1 MKNSAILDSNR
12 ISPADTTPYPK
23 IMSETADLRI
33 NDQSYPLKV
42 ITGTEKEQAVDISLL
57 RKQSK
62 FITFDDGY
70 GNTGSCESS
79 VTFIDGDKGILR
91 YRGYDIAELAQEST
105 FLETCHLVLYGELP
119 TASELD
125 ALKQRVAGYA
135 NLPDEVLGAIKA
147 LPKNTHP
154 MAVLSCG
161 IQALGGAYPEFA
173 TNDRAKDLDRFDEA
187 AALIISA
194 TRAITASWHRMQK
207 GDDLVAADA
216 SKGYCENFLSMMFAE
231 NQNES
236 GIPKEVSDALDLI
249 FLLHAD
255 HEQNCSTS
263 TCRMI
268 ASGGANPFASVAG
281 ATSALWGP
289 LHGGANMAVIRMLN
303 EIHESGDDGSR
314 FVESAKQGKTR
325 LMGFGHRVYRNYDP
339 RAKILKTAC
348 DDALAALGV
357 SSPISDIARKLEE
370 VALQDSYFIERKL
383 YPNVDFY
390 SGIILQA
397 LGFPTDTFTVLFA
410 IGRAPGWLAHWR
422 EIALNGKKIHRPRQI
437 YQGENLRP
445 YIGVS
450 ERR

>member
-1 MKNSAILDSNR
+1 
-12 ISPADTTPYPK
+12 
-23 IMSETADLRI
+23 MSETADLRI
-33 NDQSYPLKV
+33 NDESYALNV
-42 ITGTEKEQAVDISLL
+42 ITGTEKEQAIDISLL

-91 YRGYDIAELAQEST
+91 YRGYDIAELAEQST
-105 FLETCHLVLYGELP
+105 FLETCLLVLYGELP
-119 TASELD
+119 KAIELD
-125 ALKQRVAGYA
+125 AFKQRVASYA
-135 NLPDEVLGAIKA
+135 NLPEEVMVAIRG

-161 IQALGGAYPEFA
+161 IQALGGAYPDLA
-173 TNDRAKDLDRFDEA
+173 TNDRAKDLERFDDA

-194 TRAITASWHRMQK
+194 SRAITASWHRAQK
-207 GDDLVAADA
+207 GEDSISADA
-216 SKGYCENFLSMMFAE
+216 DKGYCENFLSMMFSA
-231 NQNES
+231 NEKDA
-236 GIPKEVSDALDLI
+236 GIPKEVSNALDLI

-314 FVESAKQGKTR
+314 FVESAKQGKSR

-339 RAKILKTAC
+339 RAKILKSAC

-370 VALQDSYFIERKL
+370 VALQDPYFIERKL

-397 LGFPTDTFTVLFA
+397 LGFPTNTFTVLFA
-410 IGRAPGWLAHWR
+410 LGRAPGWLAPWR

-437 YQGENLRP
+437 YQGETLRP
-445 YIGVS
+445 YVGIS
-450 ERR
+450 ERG

>member
-1 MKNSAILDSNR
+1 
-12 ISPADTTPYPK
+12 
-23 IMSETADLRI
+23 MSETADLRI
-33 NDQSYPLKV
+33 NDESYALNV
-42 ITGTEKEQAVDISLL
+42 ITGTEKEQAIDISLL

-91 YRGYDIAELAQEST
+91 YRGYDIAELAEQST
-105 FLETCHLVLYGELP
+105 FLETCLLVLYGELP
-119 TASELD
+119 TAIELD
-125 ALKQRVAGYA
+125 AFKQRVASYA
-135 NLPDEVLGAIKA
+135 NLPEEVMVAIRG
-147 LPKNTHP
+147 LPYNTHP

-161 IQALGGAYPEFA
+161 IQALGGAYPDLA
-173 TNDRAKDLDRFDEA
+173 TNDRAKDLERFDDA

-194 TRAITASWHRMQK
+194 SRAITASWHRAQK
-207 GDDLVAADA
+207 GEDSISADTD
-216 SKGYCENFLSMMFAE
+216 KGYCENFLSMMFSS
-231 NQNES
+231 NEKDA
-236 GIPKEVSDALDLI
+236 GIPKEVSNALDLI

-314 FVESAKQGKTR
+314 FVESAKQGKSR

-339 RAKILKTAC
+339 RAKILKSAC

-370 VALQDSYFIERKL
+370 VALQDPYFIERKL

-397 LGFPTDTFTVLFA
+397 LGFPTNTFTVLFA
-410 IGRAPGWLAHWR
+410 LGRAPGWLAHWR

-437 YQGENLRP
+437 YQGETLRP
-445 YIGVS
+445 YVGIS
-450 ERR
+450 ERG

>member
-1 MKNSAILDSNR
+1 
-12 ISPADTTPYPK
+12 
-23 IMSETADLRI
+23 MSETADLRI
-33 NDQSYPLKV
+33 NDESYALNV
-42 ITGTEKEQAVDISLL
+42 ITGTEKEQAIDISLL

-91 YRGYDIAELAQEST
+91 YRGYDIAELAEQST
-105 FLETCHLVLYGELP
+105 FLETCLLVLYGELP
-119 TASELD
+119 TAIELD
-125 ALKQRVAGYA
+125 AFKQRVASYA
-135 NLPDEVLGAIKA
+135 NLPEEVMVAIRG

-161 IQALGGAYPEFA
+161 IQALGGAYPDLA
-173 TNDRAKDLDRFDEA
+173 TNDRAKDLERFDDA

-194 TRAITASWHRMQK
+194 SRAITASWHRAQK
-207 GDDLVAADA
+207 GEDSISADA
-216 SKGYCENFLSMMFAE
+216 DKGYCENFLSMMFSA
-231 NQNES
+231 NEKDA
-236 GIPKEVSDALDLI
+236 GIPKEVSNALDLI

-314 FVESAKQGKTR
+314 FVESAKQGKSR

-339 RAKILKTAC
+339 RAKILKSAC

-370 VALQDSYFIERKL
+370 VALQDPYFIERKL

-397 LGFPTDTFTVLFA
+397 LGFPTNTFTVLFA
-410 IGRAPGWLAHWR
+410 LGRAPGWLAHWR
-422 EIALNGKKIHRPRQI
+422 DRIEWK
-437 YQGENLRP
+437 ENSPPSTNLSGRDLAPLRWDFRTR
-445 YIGVS
+445 IIF
-450 ERR
+450 